1 MSTTM
6 VTAIMTKDVECVSPD
21 QKIVDIKH
29 IYEQQRF
36 HHHIPVVENNVL
48 VGMVSLIDF
57 MRRIG
62 QANLDDNQEVYQSIF
77 VKDIMSANPTYLL
90 EDASIQDVAEVLSEG
105 RVHALPILNSSKEVV
120 GIVSTADLIA
130 YYLRKQ

>member
-1 MSTTM
+1 M